1 MNNRLTL
8 GSTLGVLLLTAGAA
22 NADIIASFGFTDL
35 IGDYDS
41 STATFKAVGRSISSG
56 DFSRVDGNDG
66 TAFFNDGS
74 LTGGG
79 LPSFHLE
86 MTVENID
93 AGAKTAD
100 GSGWVRII
108 DVDGD
113 VFFGNFTGQ
122 WLGTDLGFTF
132 ASTTGLD
139 FNFDDTAG
147 NGTFDGSSAGSFTNF
162 GNDEF
167 FTGAVSLLFLQPLST
182 NFFDDD
188 FKVSNT
194 QADGVILP
202 SPAGAT
208 VLAGLGLIATRRRR
222 A

>member
-1 MNNRLTL
+1 
-8 GSTLGVLLLTAGAA
+8 
-22 NADIIASFGFTDL
+22 
-35 IGDYDS
+35 
-41 STATFKAVGRSISSG
+41 
-56 DFSRVDGNDG
+56 
-66 TAFFNDGS
+66 
-74 LTGGG
+74 
-79 LPSFHLE
+79 
-86 MTVENID
+86 
-93 AGAKTAD
+93 
-100 GSGWVRII
+100 
-108 DVDGD
+108 
-113 VFFGNFTGQ
+113 
-122 WLGTDLGFTF
+122 
-132 ASTTGLD
+132 
-139 FNFDDTAG
+139 
-147 NGTFDGSSAGSFTNF
+147 GSFTNF